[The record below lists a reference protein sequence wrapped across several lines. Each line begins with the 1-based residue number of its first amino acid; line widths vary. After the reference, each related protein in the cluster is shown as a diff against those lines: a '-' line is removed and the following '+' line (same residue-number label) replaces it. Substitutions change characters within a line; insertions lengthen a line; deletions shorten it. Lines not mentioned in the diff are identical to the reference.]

1 MVLNMPRKTKDNIV
15 FKELGSLQEKILF
28 FLAENPEN
36 HKQGIQQGIN
46 HPADQYGSVSKA
58 VDSLETHGFV
68 VPKDAV
74 SQKNVRIKTYSCT
87 ESAIFYA
94 LTRNPSANPVKIF
107 EAYKNKVS
115 WCESLRQ
122 LYDIWGRDHF
132 MAYFRDVG
140 DVLPIIQKKG
150 FSEALPYL
158 FFKAVEL
165 THSIDK
171 RARNRN
177 VREAL
182 KLFPENK
189 EMLKE
194 WRKNIDEVLSGSS

>member
-1 MVLNMPRKTKDNIV
+1 MVLDMVHKKMDEII
-15 FKELGSLQEKILF
+15 FKELGSLQEKVLF
-28 FLAENPEN
+28 FLAQNPEN

-46 HPADQYGSVSKA
+46 HPALQYGSVSNA
-58 VDSLETHGFV
+58 VDALQTLGFIM
-68 VPKDAV
+68 PKDAV
-74 SQKNVRIKTYSCT
+74 SKKNVKIKTYSCT
-87 ESAIFYA
+87 ESGVFYA
-94 LTRNPSANPVKIF
+94 LARNPSANSVKIL
-107 EAYKNKVS
+107 EAYKSKVS
-115 WCESLRQ
+115 WCKSLRQ
-122 LYDIWGRDHF
+122 LYDVWGHDHF

-158 FFKAVEL
+158 FFKAAKL

-171 RARNRN
+171 KTRNRN
-177 VREAL
+177 AKEAL

-194 WRKNIDEVLSGSS
+194 WRKNIDEVL

>member
-1 MVLNMPRKTKDNIV
+1 MHKKTGDIL
-15 FKELGSLQEKILF
+15 FKKLGSLQEKVLF

-46 HPADQYGSVSKA
+46 HPADQYGSVLKA
-58 VDSLETHGFV
+58 VDALEKFGFI
-68 VPKDAV
+68 AAIEGV
-74 SQKNVRIKTYSCT
+74 SQKNLKIKIYSCT
-87 ESAIFYA
+87 ESGVFYA
-94 LTRNPSANPVKIF
+94 LTRNASAKPVEIL

-115 WCESLRQ
+115 WCKSLRQ
-122 LYDIWGRDHF
+122 LYDVWGHDHF

-140 DVLPIIQKKG
+140 DILPIIQKKG
-150 FSEALPYL
+150 VAEAMPYM
-158 FFKAVEL
+158 FFKAVKL

-171 RARNRN
+171 KTRNKN
-177 VREAL
+177 VKEAL

-194 WRKNIDEVLSGSS
+194 WRKNIDEVL

>member
-1 MVLNMPRKTKDNIV
+1 MVMNMPRKIADDII

-58 VDSLETHGFV
+58 VDALETFGFV
-68 VPKDAV
+68 IPKDAV
-74 SQKNVRIKTYSCT
+74 SQKNVKIKTYSCT
-87 ESAIFYA
+87 ESGVFYA

-107 EAYKNKVS
+107 EAYQSKVS
-115 WCESLRQ
+115 WCKSLRQ
-122 LYDIWGRDHF
+122 LYDVWGHDHF

-140 DVLPIIQKKG
+140 DVLPIVQKKG
-150 FSEALPYL
+150 FAEALPYL
-158 FFKAVEL
+158 FFKAVKL

-171 RARNRN
+171 KTGNRN
-177 VREAL
+177 VKEAL
-182 KLFPENK
+182 KLFPETK
-189 EMLKE
+189 EVLKE
-194 WRKNIDEVLSGSS
+194 WRKNIDEVL

>member
-1 MVLNMPRKTKDNIV
+1 MVINMTRKKTKNII

-58 VDSLETHGFV
+58 VDMLETYGFV

-87 ESAIFYA
+87 ESGIFYA
-94 LTRNPSANPVKIF
+94 LTRNPSAKPVEIF
-107 EAYKNKVS
+107 EAYKSEVD
-115 WCESLRQ
+115 WCKSLKQ
-122 LYDIWGRDHF
+122 LYDVWGHEHF

-150 FSEALPYL
+150 FDEALPYL
-158 FFKAVEL
+158 FFKAVKL

-171 RARNRN
+171 KTRNRN
-177 VREAL
+177 VKEAL

-194 WRKNIDEVLSGSS
+194 WRKNIDEVL

>member
-1 MVLNMPRKTKDNIV
+1 MVMNMPRKITNNII

-58 VDSLETHGFV
+58 VDALETYGFI

-87 ESAIFYA
+87 ESGIFYA
-94 LTRNPSANPVKIF
+94 LTRNPSAKPVKIF
-107 EAYKNKVS
+107 EAYKSEVI
-115 WCESLRQ
+115 WCKSLRQ
-122 LYDIWGRDHF
+122 LYDVWGHEHF

-150 FSEALPYL
+150 FDEALPYL
-158 FFKAVEL
+158 FFKAVKL

-171 RARNRN
+171 KTRNRN
-177 VREAL
+177 VKEAL

-194 WRKNIDEVLSGSS
+194 WRKNIDEVL

>member
-1 MVLNMPRKTKDNIV
+1 MMRKKNDDIL
-15 FKELGSLQEKILF
+15 FKKLGSLQEKVLF

-46 HPADQYGSVSKA
+46 HPAEQYGSVSKA
-58 VDSLETHGFV
+58 VDALEKFGFI
-68 VPKDAV
+68 AAIEGV
-74 SQKNVRIKTYSCT
+74 SQKNLKIKIYSCT
-87 ESAIFYA
+87 ESGVFYA
-94 LTRNPSANPVKIF
+94 LTRNASAKPVEIL

-115 WCESLRQ
+115 WCKSLRQ
-122 LYDIWGRDHF
+122 LYIVWGHDHF

-140 DVLPIIQKKG
+140 DILPIMQKKG
-150 FSEALPYL
+150 VAEAMPYM
-158 FFKAVEL
+158 FFKAVKL

-171 RARNRN
+171 KTRNKN
-177 VREAL
+177 VKEAL

-194 WRKNIDEVLSGSS
+194 WRKNIDEVL